1 MIDLSFCSSQQ
12 RKHAT
17 TSAAMPTN
25 YPEQKIAALKE
36 SVRTILTCLGEDV
49 EREGLQDTPKV
60 DQEPLVP
67 SIASVL
73 QSRILALMN
82 AMRQRN
88 SNSC

>member
-1 MIDLSFCSSQQ
+1 
-12 RKHAT
+12 
-17 TSAAMPTN
+17 MPTN